1 MKKYIILLLL
11 IIPLNVFAYDIDINK
26 YNTKN
31 IDNILSDVG
40 NDKYVNN
47 NQTENGYP
55 IYFFYGKECGYSKDF
70 IEFYVNK
77 VIPQYGNKIH
87 IVGFETWHDSNNK
100 NLMKQVLEYKKSSY
114 DGSPLIIIGDRI
126 FEGYTSSY
134 DNQILSLINNLG
146 DKDIFKDMNNISES
160 DMSNGTKLI
169 LLSILF
175 IILMISTFMFI
186 NKKSIKE

>member
-47 NQTENGYP
+47 NQNENGYP

-77 VIPQYGNKIH
+77 VIPQYGDKIH

-100 NLMKQVLEYKKSSY
+100 DLMKQVLEYKKSSY

-134 DNQILSLINNLG
+134 DNQILSSINNLG

-169 LLSILF
+169 LLSVLF
-175 IILMISTFMFI
+175 IILMISTFIFI

>member
-160 DMSNGTKLI
+160 DMSNGTKLT
-169 LLSILF
+169 LLSVLF
-175 IILMISTFMFI
+175 MILMISTFMFI

>member
-114 DGSPLIIIGDRI
+114 DGSPLIIIGERI